1 MPSEPIRTV
10 LISPHSDDAAYSV
23 GGAIL
28 SGFFPRPL
36 LIITPFTASI
46 SGAYIS
52 GEHDVER
59 VSRLRAAEDDA
70 FALEVGSRVLRFDLP
85 EATLSSKT
93 GAYFFPL
100 VVSASLLCG
109 WPPPRNRVEQSIRR
123 IASRTPLT
131 LRSASL
137 LRLARFEGLRVVL
150 RERITHVLDQSPQAI
165 LVSPIGLGNNPNH
178 VSLASLCRS
187 LRKTVPRLYFYE
199 DLPYAARYSLR
210 EIERYVALFDG
221 RLRPVVVNIEG
232 AMEGKV
238 KNLSAYRSQVGP
250 REVERVRANA
260 RRLSSGRLSQ
270 ERLWTYPM

>member
-1 MPSEPIRTV
+1 V
-10 LISPHSDDAAYSV
+10 LISPHSDDVAYSV

-28 SGFFPRPL
+28 SEFFPRPL

-70 FALEVGSRVLRFDLP
+70 FALEVGSRVLRFNLP
-85 EATLSSKT
+85 EASLSSKT

-100 VVSASLLCG
+100 VASASLLCG
-109 WPPPRNRVEQSIRR
+109 WPPPRNRVGQGIRR

-131 LRSASL
+131 LRSEFL
-137 LRLARFEGLRVVL
+137 HRLARLEGLRAVL
-150 RERITHVLDQSPQAI
+150 KERITHVLNQCPEAI

-178 VSLASLCRS
+178 ISLACVCRS
-187 LRKTVPRLYFYE
+187 LRKDVPQLYFYE

-210 EIERYVALFDG
+210 GIERYVALFDG

-232 AMEGKV
+232 AADGKV
-238 KNLSAYRSQVGP
+238 KNLLGYRSQVGP
-250 REVERVRANA
+250 LEIEKVRANA